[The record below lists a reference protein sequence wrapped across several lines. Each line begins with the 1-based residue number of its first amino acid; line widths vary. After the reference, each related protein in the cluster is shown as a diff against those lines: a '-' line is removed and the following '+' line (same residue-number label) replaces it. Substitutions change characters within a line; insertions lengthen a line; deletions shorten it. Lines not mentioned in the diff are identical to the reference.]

1 MLEEKDVKLELNTE
15 RVIVFEDRGKEY
27 KLTCRRITDRD
38 WEKYFAGIVV
48 TSEQKGKE
56 RISVID
62 VTTPRVTLAESVLIK
77 AEGYK
82 VSGDT
87 ELTSLP
93 QWQKRIPLNHRQK
106 LGETLGDVRSST
118 EEGELVIYPEA
129 EEAVID
135 AMWSYQPCTDDW
147 IAGMWTFKGLKHFLK
162 SPTDA
167 QHKRYSAEASRS
179 RVVGGSRSGKT
190 IYGNASPLLA
200 KLYDELVVSVDGYTF
215 NGEQLSTPDVIRREM
230 DMLHKVMA
238 AQELF
243 RPQDTASLAEA
254 EEE

>member
-15 RVIVFEDRGKEY
+15 RVIVFDDRDKEY
-27 KLTCRRITDRD
+27 KLTCRRITSSD
-38 WEKYFAGIVV
+38 WEKYFAGILI

-62 VTTPRVTLAESVLIK
+62 VTSPRVALAEAVLVK

-82 VSGDT
+82 VSGDA
-87 ELTSLP
+87 ELMSLTN
-93 QWQKRIPLNHRQK
+93 WQKRIPLNHRQK
-106 LGETLGDVRSST
+106 LGETLADVRPST
-118 EEGELVIYPEA
+118 EAGELVIYPEA
-129 EEAVID
+129 EEVLID
-135 AMWSYQPCTDDW
+135 AMWSYQPKTEDW
-147 IAGMWTFKGLKHFLK
+147 VAGMWRFKGLKHILRT
-162 SPTDA
+162 PTDA
-167 QHKRYSAEASRS
+167 QHKRFSAEASRS

-200 KLYDELVVSVDGYTF
+200 KLYDELVVGVEGYTF
-215 NGEQLSTPDVIRREM
+215 DGEPLSTPDVIRREM

-243 RPQDTASLAEA
+243 QPQNTASLAES